1 MTNPS
6 LQSAGD
12 NAAAKRNVLV
22 LSICQAMSM
31 TGASLVITVSA
42 LAGQMLAD
50 DKSLATL
57 PLALQFTATMLTTIP
72 ASLFMGRVGRK
83 IGFSLGQIIGVGGA
97 ALASYAIYQ
106 GDFWL
111 FAVASAM
118 LGSHNAFWQ
127 YYRFAAADTA
137 TEEFKAKAISYV
149 MAGGV
154 FAAVAGPQL
163 AKWSVDAFEPVLFV
177 GGYVVII
184 CLSMI
189 TILILQGISIPKPA
203 SAGISVQGRPLRV
216 IVRQPVFIVAVIS
229 AMFGYAV
236 MTLVMTA
243 TPLAMKFCG
252 FGFSDTA
259 TVIQWHALA
268 MFAPSFFTGHLI
280 KKFGVLQIIIFGTLL
295 NAGCMAVNLM
305 GIEFYNFWGGL
316 VLLGLGWNFMFVG
329 GTTLLT
335 EAYRPEEKSKVQA
348 VNDFIVFG
356 TVAAASFSSGALQD
370 TFGWPAVNAAVTL
383 PMCIAFAAAVWFRLV
398 HNPRKANA

>member
-1 MTNPS
+1 MIDVAS
-6 LQSAGD
+6 QSAFVNGL
-12 NAAAKRNVLV
+12 AKRNVLV
-22 LSICQAMSM
+22 LSICQALSM
-31 TGASLVITVSA
+31 TGASLVITISA

-57 PLALQFTATMLTTIP
+57 PLALQFTGTMLTTIP

-83 IGFSLGQIIGVGGA
+83 IGFTVGQILGVCGA
-97 ALASYAIYQ
+97 ALASYAIYE
-106 GDFWL
+106 GSFWL
-111 FAVASAM
+111 FAAASA
-118 LGSHNAFWQ
+118 LIGSHNAFWQ

-137 TEEFKAKAISYV
+137 SENFKAKAISYV

-163 AKWSVDAFEPVLFV
+163 GKWSVNAFEPILFV
-177 GGYVVII
+177 GGYVVVI

-189 TILILQGISIPKPA
+189 TIAMLQGISIPRPT
-203 SAGISVQGRPLRV
+203 SVGISIQGRPLGQ
-216 IVRQPVFIVAVIS
+216 IMRQPVFIVAVIS

-252 FGFSDTA
+252 FGFNDTA
-259 TVIQWHALA
+259 TVIQFHALA

-280 KKFGVLQIIIFGTLL
+280 KKFGVLHIIVAGTLL
-295 NAGCMAVNLM
+295 NAGSMAVNMM
-305 GIEFYNFWGGL
+305 GIEFYNFWLGL

-348 VNDFIVFG
+348 ANDFIVFG
-356 TVAAASFSSGALQD
+356 TVATASFSSGALQD
-370 TFGWPAVNAAVTL
+370 AIGWSAVNAAVAL
-383 PMCIAFAAAVWFRLV
+383 PMCIAFAAVVWFKLI
-398 HNPRKANA
+398 HSDKNPHI